1 MVAESIHEL
10 YGRWQLD
17 ELLIQYPDLR
27 IMPDDHRLVLR
38 GPMPFRVVGPN
49 GVYVEDSYNVELAF
63 SAGFPERIPMVLEC
77 DGRIPRSYHK
87 LVGDYLCVAAPTEIR
102 LKLRF
107 APTLLGYVQG
117 FLIPYLYG
125 YSCFEKHGIMPYG
138 ERGHDDSGIRE
149 YIAELFNSERIE
161 HAEDFVRCTAMKKR
175 RANKLPCPCDSGRR
189 LGRCHNRTVNSMRAR
204 LGRKWF
210 QAEYARLLISLDR
223 NPQVD
228 AVERWLDQTP
238 LTLQIANVDN
248 MEKSNV

>member
-10 YGRWQLD
+10 YRRWQLD
-17 ELLIQYPDLR
+17 ELLAQYPDLR
-27 IMPDDHRLVLR
+27 IIPDDHRLMLR
-38 GPMPFRVVGPN
+38 GQMPFRVVGPN

-63 SAGFPERIPMVLEC
+63 SAGFPEHIPTVLEC

-107 APTLLGYVQG
+107 APTLLGYVQC

-125 YSCFEKHGIMPYG
+125 YSCFEEFGLKPYG
-138 ERGHDDSGIRE
+138 ELDHEHGIRQ
-149 YIAELFNSERIE
+149 YLAELFNSERIE
-161 HAEDFVRCTAMKKR
+161 HAEEFVRCAAMKKR
-175 RANKLPCPCDSGRR
+175 RANKLHCPCGSDKR

-204 LGRKWF
+204 FGRKWF

-223 NPQVD
+223 NPHVD
-228 AVERWLDQTP
+228 AVER
-238 LTLQIANVDN
+238 
-248 MEKSNV
+248 